1 VLIDVGRE
9 PPSVPHSE
17 SELEELFDL
26 SLDLLCIAGFDGYF
40 KRVNRAFERTLG
52 YPSQEL
58 LSRPWLDFVHPD
70 DVQSSRDVL
79 AYLLRGNDVI
89 GFEHRIICADGSVRW
104 LQWNT
109 RTMPERGF
117 VYGAAR
123 DVTDRRRADAELREA
138 QRMVEGSRDELRVLA
153 EEQAALRRVA
163 TLVAH
168 EASSAEVFAA
178 VAEEVGRLLRV
189 DSTAVVRYE
198 PDATAT
204 LVGDLGEHDAAIP
217 VGTNVTLERE
227 NVEGNVVALVR
238 DTGRPA
244 RIDDF
249 AKAPG
254 ALAAYTRT
262 LGIRSAVGTPIVVE
276 GRLWGAMFALSRRAE
291 PLPADTEARI
301 GEFTELVAT
310 AISNIQARS
319 ELAASRARIVAATD
333 AERRRVV
340 RDLHD
345 GAQQRLIHTILTL
358 KLASDALQK
367 EEDDGPALVTEALD
381 HAQQATSELRELA
394 HGILPGVLTHGGL
407 RAGVEALASRMPVP
421 VENGVAV
428 GRLPAAVESTAY
440 FVVSEALTNVAKHA
454 CAKHAKVTARIEDGT
469 LAVQVRD
476 DGVGGARPDG
486 SGLVG
491 LADRLAALDGQLR
504 VETPAHGGT
513 VIAAAIPLAGSAPEL
528 ER

>member
-1 VLIDVGRE
+1 
-9 PPSVPHSE
+9 
-17 SELEELFDL
+17 
-26 SLDLLCIAGFDGYF
+26 
-40 KRVNRAFERTLG
+40 
-52 YPSQEL
+52 
-58 LSRPWLDFVHPD
+58 
-70 DVQSSRDVL
+70 
-79 AYLLRGNDVI
+79 
-89 GFEHRIICADGSVRW
+89 
-104 LQWNT
+104 
-109 RTMPERGF
+109 
-117 VYGAAR
+117 
-123 DVTDRRRADAELREA
+123 
-138 QRMVEGSRDELRVLA
+138 
-153 EEQAALRRVA
+153 
-163 TLVAH
+163 
-168 EASSAEVFAA
+168 
-178 VAEEVGRLLRV
+178 
-189 DSTAVVRYE
+189 
-198 PDATAT
+198 
-204 LVGDLGEHDAAIP
+204 
-217 VGTNVTLERE
+217 
-227 NVEGNVVALVR
+227 
-238 DTGRPA
+238 
-244 RIDDF
+244 
-249 AKAPG
+249 
-254 ALAAYTRT
+254 
-262 LGIRSAVGTPIVVE
+262 
-276 GRLWGAMFALSRRAE
+276 MFALSRRAE

-454 CAKHAKVTARIEDGT
+454 CAKHAEVTARIEDGT

-528 ER
+528 EREAKAPGGQARRGDHRRPVVIPRVPVGASAPRRCACRADGAPRRERELHRLTAGTRQGYHCQRFDVRDAEGDSASGSRRSEPDCCLGPSNART